1 MIMKKLLLISIA
13 IVATATIA
21 FISTKSVSSQK
32 KLDLFSENVEALA
45 DDEGANSYTC
55 ETVIRMGDSNV
66 FYCAICD
73 WIPNSEE
80 ALFSRT
86 KTCNK

>member
-1 MIMKKLLLISIA
+1 MQKTFKILSVVFVVAA
-13 IVATATIA
+13 IIL
-21 FISTKSVSSQK
+21 ISTKALYSQK
-32 KLDLFSENVEALA
+32 KLDLFHENVDALA
-45 DDEGANSYTC
+45 DGEGANSYTC

-80 ALFSRT
+80 ALFSST
-86 KTCNK
+86 KKCNK